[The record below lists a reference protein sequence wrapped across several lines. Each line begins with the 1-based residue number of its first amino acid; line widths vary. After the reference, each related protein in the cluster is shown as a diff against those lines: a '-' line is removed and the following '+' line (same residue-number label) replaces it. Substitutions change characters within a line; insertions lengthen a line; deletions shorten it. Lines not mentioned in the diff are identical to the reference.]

1 MSSWRFQVERTVDG
15 SRYRWRLANPSNTYV
30 YESLTKYPTAAAA
43 ERAARLAREQIARAE
58 ITPPEGR

>member
-43 ERAARLAREQIARAE
+43 ERAARLAR
-58 ITPPEGR
+58 